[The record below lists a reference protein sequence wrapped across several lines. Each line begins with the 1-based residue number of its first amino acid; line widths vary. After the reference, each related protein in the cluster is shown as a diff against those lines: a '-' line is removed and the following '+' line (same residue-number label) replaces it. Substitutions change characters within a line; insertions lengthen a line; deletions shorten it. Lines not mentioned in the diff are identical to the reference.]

1 MELEHSGFAGFHR
14 LGDLATTP
22 CALLAGRPALLL
34 VLAGN
39 DHAASSRRA
48 SHPANHAHGIVQL
61 RFLG

>member
-1 MELEHSGFAGFHR
+1 MGIEFPVFCQPYL
-14 LGDLATTP
+14 LGERATLP
-22 CALLAGRPALLL
+22 CARVAGRAALLL

-39 DHAASSRRA
+39 NHAASSRRA